1 MKKGNPTFCETWKN
15 LDGIMLSEISQIR
28 KDIYH
33 LVSLVGGILK
43 KKKKLSSEKQSR
55 LVVKKV

>member
-43 KKKKLSSEKQSR
+43 KKS
-55 LVVKKV
+55 

>member
-15 LDGIMLSEISQIR
+15 LEGIMLSEISQIR

-43 KKKKLSSEKQSR
+43 KKKLSSEKQSR